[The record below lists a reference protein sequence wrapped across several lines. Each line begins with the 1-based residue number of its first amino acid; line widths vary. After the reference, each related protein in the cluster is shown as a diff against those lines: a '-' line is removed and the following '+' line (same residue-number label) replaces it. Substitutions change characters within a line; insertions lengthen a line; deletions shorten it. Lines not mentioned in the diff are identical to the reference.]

1 MSWRDLCVTST
12 PRGFADCA
20 GFAEDST
27 AQQGDGD
34 EGFADIAD
42 IALEKKKHTLSLKKD
57 PPLYDFEAN
66 PHSHTPC
73 FSTPGAKS
81 AESAKPIQPGWLV
94 TYRDRTGRLRGG
106 ADERSA
112 GTVADCDRGNV
123 TLANGVQLPLH
134 RITAVA
140 RTNQSGAILA
150 AWDVTRHGLDGQ
162 RKAGV

>member
-20 GFAEDST
+20 SFAEDSA
-27 AQQGDGD
+27 AQQGDGV

-42 IALEKKKHTLSLKKD
+42 IALEKKKNTLSLKKET
-57 PPLYDFEAN
+57 PVYDFEAN
-66 PHSHTPC
+66 PHSRTPC
-73 FSTPGAKS
+73 FSTPGAQS

-94 TYRDRTGRLRGG
+94 TYLDRTGRLRGG
-106 ADERSA
+106 ADERSV

-123 TLANGVQLPLH
+123 TLANAVQLPLH

-140 RTNQSGAILA
+140 QTDESGAVRA
-150 AWDVTRHGLDGQ
+150 AWLVARHGLDGQ
-162 RKAGV
+162 RKAAG